1 MPKKRFDLDTMED
14 ILRSDLPIKDIR
26 EGFERDARME
36 NREKRKSLGLN
47 YKTAGK
53 DKLLKNQLGPK
64 AQKELG
70 TKLLTG
76 EISEKQFNKGVDKV
90 VDSTIEKGQSQTY
103 RTKGKQRILEGGG
116 PKTYSRAGAGL
127 SMLKNRF
134 RNFGA
139 KKWWRS
145 KTH

>member
-1 MPKKRFDLDTMED
+1 MPKKK
-14 ILRSDLPIKDIR
+14 KDIGSFMHR
-26 EGFERDARME
+26 
-36 NREKRKSLGLN
+36 
-47 YKTAGK
+47 GK
-53 DKLLKNQLGPK
+53 ANLLENQLGPK

-90 VDSTIEKGQSQTY
+90 VDSTVEKGQSQTY

-139 KKWWRS
+139 KKWWQS

>member
-1 MPKKRFDLDTMED
+1 MPKKKLPNTPYVMSVGGKMTKQFVKDVHAYTDMEFYD
-14 ILRSDLPIKDIR
+14 KKTQTARKPIFTTQGK
-26 EGFERDARME
+26 ANLLE
-36 NREKRKSLGLN
+36 NQ
-47 YKTAGK
+47 T
-53 DKLLKNQLGPK
+53 GPK

-90 VDSTIEKGQSQTY
+90 VDSTVEKGQSQTH
-103 RTKGKQRILEGGG
+103 RTKGKQRILESGG
-116 PKTYSRAGAGL
+116 PKTSRMGAGL

-134 RNFGA
+134 RSFGA
-139 KKWWRS
+139 KKWWQS